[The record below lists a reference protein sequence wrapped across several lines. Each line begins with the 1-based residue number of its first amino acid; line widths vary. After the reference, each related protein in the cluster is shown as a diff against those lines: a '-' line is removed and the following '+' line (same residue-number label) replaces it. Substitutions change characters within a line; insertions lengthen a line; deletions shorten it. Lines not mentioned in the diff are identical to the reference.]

1 MRSGSIPPGIN
12 ETRRP
17 LRGKQN
23 FYRQKSNASLP
34 LRAINTGAGP
44 KPRSRNTDIRSSPVR
59 RSIALPA
66 VAAIPFFFRIQ
77 MILSYI
83 IGVKS
88 IRIRSAKT
96 ACIRSAKTAC
106 IRSASAIAGMR
117 HTFCPRSSPS
127 RNRSAP
133 AGINSRHTRRNRS
146 LPGLFA
152 ISAAIVA
159 TAAMPARSAK
169 QYPKQSSA
177 SIAGIARAAVIA
189 EITGLT
195 RPTGIKTSVAHSM
208 KSSCVFEGKPH
219 TVLYVQL
226 FFFVL

>member
-44 KPRSRNTDIRSSPVR
+44 KPRSRNTDIRSSAVR

-88 IRIRSAKT
+88 IR
-96 ACIRSAKTAC
+96 IRSAKTAC